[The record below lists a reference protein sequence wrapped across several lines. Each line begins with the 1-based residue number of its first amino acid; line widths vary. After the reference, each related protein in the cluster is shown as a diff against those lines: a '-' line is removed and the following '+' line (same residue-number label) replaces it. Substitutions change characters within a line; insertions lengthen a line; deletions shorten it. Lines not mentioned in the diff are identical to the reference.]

1 VYINRSK
8 YFENSLVG
16 KADSPKVAA
25 VLNDVKRIKVSP
37 QKTGRLYPSLT
48 DIESVTETENES
60 RSATPSDNSS
70 FENSIAESGDANT
83 SFGRDILRVVCKDQ
97 THHKV
102 STHFTN
108 IIYDELHQIRHE
120 KSQCHTLK
128 HTNRD
133 RCCTKWKKI
142 HKYT

>member
-1 VYINRSK
+1 VYVNRRSK

-60 RSATPSDNSS
+60 RSATPSDNSRCDK
-70 FENSIAESGDANT
+70 ITDW
-83 SFGRDILRVVCKDQ
+83 ILFFLCL
-97 THHKV
+97 
-102 STHFTN
+102 S
-108 IIYDELHQIRHE
+108 
-120 KSQCHTLK
+120 
-128 HTNRD
+128 
-133 RCCTKWKKI
+133 
-142 HKYT
+142 

>member
-60 RSATPSDNSS
+60 RSATPSDNSRCDK
-70 FENSIAESGDANT
+70 ITDW
-83 SFGRDILRVVCKDQ
+83 ILFFLCL
-97 THHKV
+97 
-102 STHFTN
+102 S
-108 IIYDELHQIRHE
+108 
-120 KSQCHTLK
+120 
-128 HTNRD
+128 
-133 RCCTKWKKI
+133 
-142 HKYT
+142 